1 MEDLTVRNQYL
12 EERLLSLESQ
22 LSREPLSRP
31 SVSAAQFSYNCF
43 SQHLNTLI
51 SLMPSCKRHSSS
63 QTLSFST
70 PLIMKNKR
78 LASPSHLSCSS
89 NVVDLISFDTNEAEP
104 PQSQMH
110 LDQSTDVMGQSVHV
124 EESVVGE
131 SEDPVHADKSEA
143 QEERSE
149 DNEKADETRGQ
160 DESGQDETLEEP
172 KTDGEGEEESGAT
185 HEMTEKVLDEGEV
198 DKTERSKEQLGEGE
212 SKEHVEMN
220 EGEPSQD
227 VKPSTQSEELKDS
240 GRILDTTLTS
250 REPETE
256 VVSQPDPSEDLEACT
271 NTDLNFAED
280 DLDVTD
286 DLLEPLESEFTI
298 PLDKKHAMKSKTE
311 ARKPHKVHDESSVGC
326 PVKPPL

>member
-43 SQHLNTLI
+43 SQHLNTLSLI
-51 SLMPSCKRHSSS
+51 SLMPACKRHSSS

-89 NVVDLISFDTNEAEP
+89 NVVDLISFDTSEAEP
-104 PQSQMH
+104 PQSQIH
-110 LDQSTDVMGQSVHV
+110 LDQSTDMMGQSVHV
-124 EESVVGE
+124 EESGVGE

-149 DNEKADETRGQ
+149 DSEKADKTRGQ
-160 DESGQDETLEEP
+160 DESGQDETLEVP
-172 KTDGEGEEESGAT
+172 KTDGEDESGAT

-198 DKTERSKEQLGEGE
+198 DKAERSKEQLGEGE

-298 PLDKKHAMKSKTE
+298 PLDKKHAMKSK
-311 ARKPHKVHDESSVGC
+311 KVHDESSVGC